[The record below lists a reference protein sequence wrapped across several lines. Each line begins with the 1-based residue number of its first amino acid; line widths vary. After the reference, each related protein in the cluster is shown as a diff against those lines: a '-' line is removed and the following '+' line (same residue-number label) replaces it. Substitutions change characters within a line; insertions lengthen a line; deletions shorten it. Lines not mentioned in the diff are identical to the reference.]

1 MAASSKVGRGWGRT
15 LIISA
20 GLFLVSGLIAGN
32 LPGQTKGKKK
42 EPVKEKEIKYI
53 PDTIV
58 GPSGQD
64 QVAYINQAIEKGW
77 KDNKIKPSQRCT
89 DYEFIRRASLDIIGR
104 IATVK
109 EIHQFMAWPER
120 ERRSRLI
127 EHLLKS
133 PEYSSNFANIWTVL
147 LLTRTGVNKVH
158 QNQMRDWLTEK
169 FGETSED
176 KNKAAD
182 WSKIVTELLTATGR
196 TNENQAVNFILAHM
210 GEQIKQNQAA
220 NGSFDM
226 VPITSRATRLFLG
239 QRTQCV
245 QCHDHPFGGEWNQQH
260 FWGINAFFR
269 QVKAPQ
275 GRPTMMANKKKVKGA
290 IAQNF
295 TLEDDSG
302 LNARGIVPYERR
314 SGVLM
319 YIDSTFLDGRKIGA
333 LKAKLTRREALA
345 RFITTSPDFG
355 KAFVNRMWEHFMGK
369 SFTKQA
375 ADDFGQHNEP
385 SFPELLDRLAEDWS
399 KNYQHNPKDVIRWI
413 CNSRPYGLS
422 SIANE
427 TNDKPE
433 DEVFFARMLLKAM
446 TPEQLFESI
455 MTATQPKVAK
465 TDQMAMREVWL
476 NKLVLGFGNDEGLE
490 TTFNGTVI
498 QALML
503 MNGAEINKFIM
514 DEKQG
519 TVSKVLKQEFFSKGN
534 AAKAVTELYMTALNR
549 PPSGAELTKILNY
562 KMITLPR
569 VAPPKGPQQVAAFWT
584 GYYQDLYW
592 AIINSNEFFLNH

>member
-1 MAASSKVGRGWGRT
+1 MATASIVGRGWRRT

-20 GLFLVSGLIAGN
+20 GLFLVSGLIASN
-32 LPGQTKGKKK
+32 LPGQTKGKK

-53 PDTIV
+53 PDTLV
-58 GPSGQD
+58 APSGQD
-64 QVAYINQAIEKGW
+64 QVGYINEAIEKGW
-77 KDNKIKPSQRCT
+77 KDNKIKPSERCS

-104 IATVK
+104 IATIK
-109 EIHQFMAWPER
+109 EIHQFMSWPER

-133 PEYSSNFANIWTVL
+133 PEYSTNFANIWTVL
-147 LLTRTGVNKVH
+147 LLTRTGVNKVY

-169 FGETSED
+169 LGESSED
-176 KNKAAD
+176 KSKGAD
-182 WSKIVTELLTATGR
+182 WSKIATELLTATGR

-210 GEQIKQNQAA
+210 GEKNQNQEK
-220 NGSFDM
+220 NGAFDM
-226 VPITSRATRLFLG
+226 VPITSRVTRLFLG

-260 FWGINAFFR
+260 YWGINAFFR

-275 GRPTMMANKKKVKGA
+275 GRPTVMAKKKVKGT
-290 IAQNF
+290 IVQNY
-295 TLEDDSG
+295 TLEDDAG
-302 LNARGIVPYERR
+302 LNSRGIVPYERK

-319 YIDSTFLDGRKIGA
+319 FIDSTFLDGRKISA
-333 LKAKLTRREALA
+333 LKSKMTRREALA
-345 RFITTSPDFG
+345 KFIITSPDFG

-375 ADDFGQHNEP
+375 VDDFGQHNEP
-385 SFPELLDRLAEDWS
+385 SHPELLDRLAEDWG
-399 KNYQHNPKDVIRWI
+399 KNYQHNPKDLIRWI

-422 SIANE
+422 SVANK

-455 MTATQPKVAK
+455 MIATQPKVAK
-465 TDQMAMREVWL
+465 SDQMAMREAWL
-476 NKLVLGFGNDEGLE
+476 GKLVLGFGNDEGLE

-514 DEKQG
+514 DKENG
-519 TVSKVLKQEFFSKGN
+519 TVSKVLKYDSRGN
-534 AAKAVTELYMTALNR
+534 AAKAVNILYLTALNR
-549 PPSGAELTKILNY
+549 PPSTAELNKILNF
-562 KMITLPR
+562 KMIALPR
-569 VAPPKGPQQVAAFWT
+569 VPPPKTPQQAADFWT

>member
-1 MAASSKVGRGWGRT
+1 MATSSMAGNGWRRT
-15 LIISA
+15 LLISA

-32 LPGQTKGKKK
+32 LPGQTKGKKETAK
-42 EPVKEKEIKYI
+42 EKAKEKEIKFI
-53 PDTIV
+53 PDTLV

-64 QVAYINQAIEKGW
+64 QVGYINQAIQKGW
-77 KDNKIKPSQRCT
+77 EDNKIRPSHRCT

-104 IATVK
+104 IATLK
-109 EIHQFMAWPER
+109 EVNQYMSWPER

-133 PEYSSNFANIWTVL
+133 PEYSANFANIWTVL
-147 LLTRTGVNKVH
+147 LLTRTGVPKVY

-169 FGETSED
+169 LGEESQD
-176 KNKAAD
+176 KAKGAD
-182 WSKIVTELLTATGR
+182 WSKVVTELLTATGR
-196 TNENQAVNFILAHM
+196 TNDNQAVNFILAHM
-210 GEQIKQNQAA
+210 GEKQKQAA
-220 NGSFDM
+220 NGDYDM
-226 VPITSRATRLFLG
+226 VPITSRVTRLFLG

-260 FWGINAFFR
+260 YWGINAFFR

-275 GRPTMMANKKKVKGA
+275 GRPTMMAAKKKVKGA
-290 IAQNF
+290 IMQNY

-314 SGVLM
+314 SGVLV
-319 YIDSTFLDGRKIGA
+319 YIDSTFLDGRKIA
-333 LKAKLTRREALA
+333 SLKTKMTRREALA
-345 RFITTSPDFG
+345 RFVTVSPDFG

-375 ADDFGQHNEP
+375 VDDFGSHNEP
-385 SFPELLDRLAEDWS
+385 SHPELLERLAEDWS
-399 KNYQHNPKDVIRWI
+399 KNYQHNPKDLIRWI

-455 MTATQPKVAK
+455 MIATQPKVAK
-465 TDQMAMREVWL
+465 TDQMAMREAWL

-503 MNGAEINKFIM
+503 MNGQEINKFIM
-514 DEKQG
+514 DKDNG
-519 TVSKVLKQEFFSKGN
+519 TVSRVLKYNTRGT
-534 AAKAVTELYMTALNR
+534 AATAVDTLYLTALNR
-549 PPSGAELTKILNY
+549 KPTAGELNKILNF
-562 KMITLPR
+562 KMIALPR
-569 VAPPKGPQQVAAFWT
+569 VAPPKTAQQWSDFYTA
-584 GYYQDLYW
+584 YYQDLYW

>member
-1 MAASSKVGRGWGRT
+1 MATSSMVGHGWRRT
-15 LIISA
+15 LLFSA

-32 LPGQTKGKKK
+32 LPGQTKGKK
-42 EPVKEKEIKYI
+42 EPKEKEIKFI
-53 PDTIV
+53 QDILV
-58 GPSGQD
+58 GPADRGGQD
-64 QVAYINQAIEKGW
+64 QVGYINEAIQKGW
-77 KDNKIKPSQRCT
+77 EDNKIKPSDRCT

-104 IATVK
+104 IATLK
-109 EIHQFMAWPER
+109 EINQFMSWPER

-127 EHLLKS
+127 ERLLES
-133 PEYSSNFANIWTVL
+133 PEYSTNFSNIWTVL
-147 LLTRTGVNKVH
+147 LLTRTGVGKVY

-169 FGETSED
+169 FSAKD
-176 KNKAAD
+176 AD
-182 WSKIVTELLTATGR
+182 WSKISAELLTASGR

-210 GEQIKQNQAA
+210 GEKQTQTA
-220 NGSFDM
+220 NGDYDM
-226 VPITSRATRLFLG
+226 VPITSRVTRLFLG

-260 FWGINAFFR
+260 YWGINAFFR

-290 IAQNF
+290 IMQNY
-295 TLEDDSG
+295 TLEDDTS
-302 LNARGIVPYERR
+302 LNPRGIVPYERR

-319 YIDSTFLDGRKIGA
+319 YIDSTFLDGRKIKD
-333 LKAKLTRREALA
+333 LKAKMNRREALA
-345 RFITTSPDFG
+345 KFITTSPDFG
-355 KAFVNRMWEHFMGK
+355 KAYVNRMWEHFMGK

-375 ADDFGQHNEP
+375 VDDFGSHNEP
-385 SFPELLDRLAEDWS
+385 SYPELLNRLAEDWT
-399 KNYQHNPKDVIRWI
+399 KNYQHNPKDLIRWI

-422 SIANE
+422 SVANK

-455 MTATQPKVAK
+455 MTATQPKVGK
-465 TDQMAMREVWL
+465 SDQMAMREAWL

-503 MNGAEINKFIM
+503 MNGQEINKFIM
-514 DEKQG
+514 DKDNG
-519 TVSKVLKQEFFSKGN
+519 TVSKVLKKEFFSRGN
-534 AAKAVTELYMTALNR
+534 AAVAVRELYLTALNR
-549 PPSGAELTKILNY
+549 PPSGAELTKILNF
-562 KMITLPR
+562 KMINLPR
-569 VAPPKGPQQVAAFWT
+569 VPPPKGAQAMADFWT